1 MALSLVEVNA
11 YTNRYI
17 VPKSTDV
24 IYKNSPVFTRLH
36 TRNAERFEGGTSIVR
51 PIIFAEL
58 NGGPFTKGANFDISF
73 VNTDTAFV
81 VYPKAYYTNI
91 SLYGFDDI
99 LNRGPEAAFSQV
111 ETKMLNAS
119 MKMAKMLAVDMYN
132 DGGNTR
138 AAGANS
144 STTASLDG
152 FEAWYDD
159 GTNVSVVGGIT
170 RTDLAANGVISGANA
185 YYQGSV
191 NVFQLSTI
199 QTAYGQAWFGSD
211 HPDLICATQ
220 PGWNNFWNS
229 IQPLQRYMDTESD
242 IGKIGFQSF
251 RFDGAEVVID
261 KYMPGNAAGTPGAT
275 TNFMYGLNTSY
286 IEWYNSTNPRFQ
298 FGFTGFKEAQNT
310 IDVAGQFLYSGD
322 ILVPNPRTGF
332 KLNGTAL

>member
-1 MALSLVEVNA
+1 MALTLVEVNA
-11 YTNRYI
+11 YTNKYI
-17 VPKSTDV
+17 VRKSTDV

-36 TRNAERFEGGTSIVR
+36 TRNAERFDGGLLIQR

-58 NGGPFTKGANFDISF
+58 NGGTFTKGTTFDISF
-73 VNTDTAFV
+73 VNTDTAFTV
-81 VYPKAYYTNI
+81 NIKGYYVNI

-111 ETKMLNAS
+111 ETKMLNAG
-119 MKMAKMLAVDMYN
+119 MKMSKLLSVDMYN

-138 AAGANS
+138 AAGANT
-144 STTASLDG
+144 STTLALDG

-159 GTNVSVVGGIT
+159 GTNVSAVGGIT

-185 YYQGSV
+185 YYAGSV

-199 QTAYGQAWFGSD
+199 QTAYGNAWFGSD
-211 HPDLICATQ
+211 HVDMIAATQ
-220 PGWNNFWNS
+220 AGWNNFWNA
-229 IQPLQRYMDTESD
+229 IQPLQRYMDTDSD
-242 IGKIGFQSF
+242 VGKIGFQSF
-251 RFDGAEVVID
+251 RFNAAQVVID
-261 KYMPGNAAGTPGAT
+261 KYMPL
-275 TNFMYGLNTSY
+275 NFMYGMNTSY
-286 IEWYNSTNPRFQ
+286 IEWYMSSNPRFQ

-310 IDVAGQFLYSGD
+310 IDVSGQFLYAGN

>member
-1 MALSLVEVNA
+1 MSLSLLEVNA
-11 YTNRYI
+11 YTNRDI
-17 VPKSTDV
+17 VPKSTDT

-36 TRNAERFEGGTSIVR
+36 TRNAERFDGGTLIQR
-51 PIIFAEL
+51 PIIFAQL
-58 NGGPFTKGANFDISF
+58 NGGTFTKGSTFNIAF

-81 VYPKAYYTNI
+81 VNVKGYYVNI

-119 MKMAKMLAVDMYN
+119 MLMSQLLSIDMYN

-138 AAGANS
+138 ASGQANS

-159 GTNVSVVGGIT
+159 GTNVTSVGGIT

-191 NVFQLSTI
+191 NTWQLSTV
-199 QTAYGQAWFGSD
+199 QNAYGQAWFGSD
-211 HPDLICATQ
+211 HVDLICATQ
-220 PGWNNFWNS
+220 NGWNNFWNS
-229 IQPLQRYMDTESD
+229 IQPLQRYFDTESD
-242 IGKIGFQSF
+242 VGKIGFQSF
-251 RFDGAEVVID
+251 RFNAAEVVID
-261 KYMPGNAAGTPGAT
+261 KYMPANVNVSGA
-275 TNFMYGLNTSY
+275 NFLYGLNTSY
-286 IEWYNSTNPRFQ
+286 IEWYNSSNPRFQ

-310 IDVAGQFLYSGD
+310 IDVSGQFLYAGD
-322 ILVPNPRTGF
+322 IIAPNPRTGF
-332 KLNGTAL
+332 KLSGTAL

>member
-1 MALSLVEVNA
+1 MALTWLEVNA
-11 YTNRYI
+11 YTNKYI

-36 TRNAERFEGGTSIVR
+36 TRNAERFPGGLYIQR

-58 NGGPFTKGANFDISF
+58 NGGNFTKGTTFDIGF
-73 VNTDTAFV
+73 VNTDTAFTV
-81 VYPKAYYTNI
+81 NIKGYYVNI
-91 SLYGFDDI
+91 SLFGFDDI

-111 ETKMLNAS
+111 DTKMRNAS
-119 MKMAKMLAVDMYN
+119 MKMAKLLATQMYN

-144 STTASLDG
+144 STTADLDG

-159 GTNVSVVGGIT
+159 GTNVSAVGGIT

-199 QTAYGQAWFGSD
+199 QTAYGNSWFGAD
-211 HPDLICATQ
+211 HVDLICATQ
-220 PGWNNFWNS
+220 PGWNNFWNA

-242 IGKIGFQSF
+242 VGKIGFQSF
-251 RFDGAEVVID
+251 RFNAAEVVID
-261 KYMPGNAAGTPGAT
+261 KYMPGLANGTAGAT
-275 TNFMYGLNTSY
+275 TNFMYGMNTSF
-286 IEWYNSTNPRFQ
+286 IEWYTSDNPRFQ

-310 IDVAGQFLYSGD
+310 IEVAGQFLWAGN
-322 ILVPNPRTGF
+322 IVVPNPRTGF